1 MNYLNEHR
9 YKSEGLQR
17 VSTSGLEKGMI
28 VSCRYT
34 NKKGRSK
41 SLFILILNPGY
52 EGKVH
57 AITLEK
63 FSPKDLNGLAGKVG
77 VRLIPKFSVRGLNF
91 PKLEMIQ
98 SSRRFYGSF
107 LRNIRDKY
115 DDCYRTYFTNKLT
128 TTFVVDYKFDEDIEK
143 FLQ

>member
-17 VSTSGLEKGMI
+17 VTYGQLEKGMI

-34 NKKGRSK
+34 NRKGTSK

-52 EGKVH
+52 RGKIH
-57 AITLEK
+57 ALTLER
-63 FSPKDLNGLAGKVG
+63 FSVKDLNNLAKTVG
-77 VRLIPKFSVRGLNF
+77 VRLIPRFSIRGLNF

-107 LRNIRDKY
+107 LRDVKTKY
-115 DDCYRTYFTNKLT
+115 DDCYRTYFTDKLT
-128 TTFVVDYKFDEDIEK
+128 ATFVVDYKFDDDIEK